1 MAESTGTLVIALAL
15 AKQKLAGLLLAIVGI
30 SGERSENS

>member
-1 MAESTGTLVIALAL
+1 MIALAL

-30 SGERSENS
+30 SGEWSENS